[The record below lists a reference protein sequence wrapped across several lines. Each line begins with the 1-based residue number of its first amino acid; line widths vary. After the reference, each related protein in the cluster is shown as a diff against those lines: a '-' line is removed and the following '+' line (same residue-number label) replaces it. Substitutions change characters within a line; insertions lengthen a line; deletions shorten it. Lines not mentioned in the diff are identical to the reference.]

1 MSLTRASFSMI
12 NGAVVNALDYGA
24 DPTGAA
30 SSTAAIQAAL
40 NYAGAI
46 TSGKVNHAAVYL
58 PSGAYLASNLEIP
71 LGVTLFGDG
80 PTICQIKVTDTV
92 NSCIKMQDYTA
103 VQGIFFNYPNQTTTI
118 APTVYPAT
126 IISSATTAGSYGLIR
141 DVRVQGAYDFIS
153 LVGCTHFTIQ
163 NVDGMPYRYGI
174 VMDTFLDSVT
184 IENVHFNYSYTTFG
198 GTLISW
204 IKSNA
209 VGITFKRVDS
219 GKVTDYLCFGM
230 QNAVKFEGGL
240 PSGSANGIYIE
251 NFIFD
256 LVAVPINIV
265 NFQDGIYFSN
275 GWVTSFD
282 GNPALSNGACQ
293 IGPNGFSYDSKQFVA
308 FSNVKFNAFNNNVL
322 NVACNT
328 SFSNCAFYDYNRADA
343 SDATGSAVVIQ
354 ATGIFVQFANCY
366 FNGEARTYSS
376 AVYEGGTYS
385 NYKVQVTSTDI
396 QSMGSGKASFT
407 LSTGRFSVSSTELA
421 KFTWNGVTGLAK
433 FNSLYSSAVPT
444 AGAWIVADRF
454 FNSVP
459 TVGQPKSWVC
469 TVAGTPGTWVSE
481 GNL

>member
-1 MSLTRASFSMI
+1 MSLTRVSYSMI
-12 NGAVVNALDYGA
+12 NGAVVNVLDYGA
-24 DPTGAA
+24 DPTGVAD
-30 SSTAAIQAAL
+30 SSTAIQAAL
-40 NYAGAI
+40 TYAGTI
-46 TSGKVNHAAVYL
+46 TSGKVNYAAVYL
-58 PSGAYLASNLEIP
+58 PNGIYLASNLEIP

-80 PTICQIKVTDTV
+80 VTTCQIKVTDTV
-92 NSCIKMQDYTA
+92 NNCIKMQNYTA
-103 VQGIFFNYPNQTTTI
+103 VQGILFKYTNQTTTI

-126 IISSATTAGSYGLIR
+126 IVSSATTPGSYSVIR
-141 DVRVQGAYDFIS
+141 DVRVQGAYDFIN

-184 IENVHFNYSYTTFG
+184 IENVHFNYSYMAFG

-209 VGITFKRVDS
+209 IGITFKRVDS
-219 GKVTDYLCFGM
+219 AKVTDYLCFGM

-240 PSGSANGIYIE
+240 PSGAANGIYIE
-251 NFIFD
+251 NFVFD

-282 GNPALSNGACQ
+282 GNPALSNGPCQ
-293 IGPNGFSYDSKQFVA
+293 IGPDGFSYDPKQFVC

-328 SFSNCAFYDYNRADA
+328 SFSNCDFYNYNQADT
-343 SDATGSAVVIQ
+343 SDATGSAVVIK
-354 ATGIFVQFANCY
+354 TGDIFVQFANCY
-366 FNGEARTYSS
+366 FNGAARTYSN
-376 AVYEGGTYS
+376 AVYEDGTYTG
-385 NYKVQVTSTDI
+385 YKVQVANTDI
-396 QSMGSGKASFT
+396 QSMGSGKASFN
-407 LSTGRFSVSSTELA
+407 LAEGRFSVASTELA
-421 KFTWNGVTGLAK
+421 KFIWNGVTGLAK
-433 FNSLYSSAVPT
+433 FNSLYLSTVPA
-444 AGAWIVADRF
+444 AGTWAVADRF
-454 FNSVP
+454 FNSIP
-459 TVGQPKSWVC
+459 TAGQPKSWVC